1 MAWQGSA
8 MSVDPLDSDPLGSML
23 DEISR
28 TLKDN
33 QKFLKALKDERL
45 ADEDLEPDDVAATG
59 AEDEY
64 EEL

>member
-1 MAWQGSA
+1 
-8 MSVDPLDSDPLGSML
+8 MSVDPHDSDPLGSML

-45 ADEDLEPDDVAATG
+45 ADEDLEPDDVAAAG